1 MTENLKIEV
10 SMVNVEGGVVDTSL
24 ATKTELAAAV
34 ETKAD
39 LIQGKVPVI
48 QLPGFNEISG
58 VSEAINGVETK
69 IREEVETKLSNSN
82 NGLESRIDEKL
93 VLKAD
98 LVNGRVPASQSPA
111 FKDVEGAKGALDG
124 LEEALTTKYDQKVVE
139 LSEGKADLVD
149 GKIPTSQLP
158 IDGITLPLATTS
170 VSGTVQLNNT
180 LTSTSTG
187 QALTAAQGKVLNDQ
201 AFGVGQNWM
210 NVKSERSLGTTYT
223 NTTGKPI
230 YVIVVNEF
238 QNYGD
243 PVEVFVNNIKLLSV
257 DKGVGIG
264 WFGDTSFVVP
274 AGQTYKVTKE
284 AYPNIQSW
292 VELR

>member
-10 SMVNVEGGVVDTSL
+10 SMVDVNGGVVVTSL
-24 ATKTELAAAV
+24 ATKQELAAAV

-58 VSEAINGVETK
+58 VSEAINGIETR
-69 IREEVETKLSNSN
+69 IREEVETKLSNNN

-124 LEEALTTKYDQKVVE
+124 LKEALTTKYDQKVKE

-158 IDGITLPLATTS
+158 IDGIVTPLEFELKSQELDTKFSNLEDSIEVEKNAFITQAGLSTNRPTAYPLRRTGGLYFDQTL
-170 VSGTVQLNNT
+170 N
-180 LTSTSTG
+180 
-187 QALTAAQGKVLNDQ
+187 
-201 AFGVGQNWM
+201 
-210 NVKSERSLGTTYT
+210 
-223 NTTGKPI
+223 KPI
-230 YVIVVNEF
+230 WWN
-238 QNYGD
+238 G
-243 PVEVFVNNIKLLSV
+243 
-257 DKGVGIG
+257 
-264 WFGDTSFVVP
+264 
-274 AGQTYKVTKE
+274 A
-284 AYPNIQSW
+284 SW
-292 VELR
+292 VDANGSTV